1 MVGDRS
7 GTGEEALVGVSAV
20 GASSF
25 SMRKVRTG
33 LAAFV
38 AVGGAAFYLY
48 GPAVT
53 PALNAAASG
62 ECNDLVGGNYR
73 SYQLQWVVG
82 TRPHWLC
89 SDRYRPGDPTIDMGW
104 WVTPGF

>member
-1 MVGDRS
+1 M
-7 GTGEEALVGVSAV
+7 GVSAV

-25 SMRKVRTG
+25 SMRKVRSG
-33 LAAFV
+33 LTAFV
-38 AVGGAAFYLY
+38 VVGAAAFYLY

-53 PALNAAASG
+53 PALNSAAAN

-73 SYQLQWVVG
+73 SYHLRWVVG

-89 SDRYRPGDPTIDMGW
+89 SDRFQPAAGASNMGW

>member
-1 MVGDRS
+1 M
-7 GTGEEALVGVSAV
+7 GVSAV

-33 LAAFV
+33 LSAFV
-38 AVGGAAFYLY
+38 VLGGAAFYLY

-53 PALNAAASG
+53 PALNSAATN

-89 SDRYRPGDPTIDMGW
+89 SNRFQPADGPLDLGW